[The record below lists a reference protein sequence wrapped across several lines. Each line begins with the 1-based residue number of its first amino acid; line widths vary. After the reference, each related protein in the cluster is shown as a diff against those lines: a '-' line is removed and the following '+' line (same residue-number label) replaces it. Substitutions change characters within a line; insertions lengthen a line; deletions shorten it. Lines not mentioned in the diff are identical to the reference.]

1 MRTAGHAEY
10 VKLFRFAQQGLCSR
24 IPPSEIVGTTPTCFA
39 FVTVKANRGAVDQM
53 ADVRWELYPGVADN
67 EMARAWLVLESNLGL
82 AANTLDAYGRAL
94 QEYLA
99 FSSDRNA
106 SVVTATKDHVAEYV
120 RYLTSRPG
128 QRGRN
133 VVVLDSGAGLA
144 NV

>member
-10 VKLFRFAQQGLCSR
+10 VKSCRFAHQGLCSR

-39 FVTVKANRGAVDQM
+39 FVTVKANRGAVNQM

-94 QEYLA
+94 KSTLHSALTGTPLWSLPPRITEA
-99 FSSDRNA
+99 FLSELNA
-106 SVVTATKDHVAEYV
+106 
-120 RYLTSRPG
+120 R
-128 QRGRN
+128 
-133 VVVLDSGAGLA
+133 
-144 NV
+144 